1 MQALRNVV
9 VGTDFSP
16 CSERALD
23 AAITFA
29 TQGLTRIT
37 LTHVCELSVER
48 GIPDVIATSAMDEE
62 LMASARRQLDQ
73 SCARRRNPGI
83 EVVGVLRSGKP
94 WEKINN
100 VAAEVGAGL
109 IVIGRH
115 GACGSRSSFE
125 VGRVGERV
133 VRTARRPVLV
143 VSCDLADELPRAGVS
158 MSGSHLLTPKG

>member
-1 MQALRNVV
+1 MQALRNFV

-29 TQGLTRIT
+29 VHGVTRIT
-37 LTHVCELSVER
+37 LIHVCELSVER
-48 GIPDVIATSAMDEE
+48 GIPEVIATASLDEE
-62 LMASARRQLDQ
+62 LMGSARRQLDQ
-73 SCARRRNPGI
+73 WCTRRRSTGI

-115 GACGSRSSFE
+115 GACASRSTME

-143 VSCDLADELPRAGVS
+143 VSCDLADELGAEVR
-158 MSGSHLLTPKG
+158 

>member
-1 MQALRNVV
+1 MQALRNTV

-23 AAITFA
+23 AAITYA
-29 TQGLTRIT
+29 IHGLTRIT
-37 LTHVCELSVER
+37 LIHVCELSVER
-48 GIPDVIATSAMDEE
+48 GMPEAIATAAMDED
-62 LMASARRQLDQ
+62 LMGSARRQLDQ
-73 SCARRRNPGI
+73 WCARRKSSGI

-115 GACGSRSSFE
+115 GACGGRSSFE

-133 VRTARRPVLV
+133 VRTARRPVLI
-143 VSCDLADELPRAGVS
+143 VSCDLADELRAEA
-158 MSGSHLLTPKG
+158 P